1 MTESL
6 DKTKEYRV
14 LIYDRCPLFA
24 EALSRLMASLNGFV
38 VQCVTGRDED
48 VMAQLADGGINFIVL
63 DLDAGMS
70 CIKILENIKAS
81 WLPVR
86 CVMLIS
92 DGSQPALM
100 AAIRMQADGF
110 LSKQLNAEQFAEQMQ
125 RVAKGEMVISDS
137 LTSALAVSLR
147 NVRYPDDARDIN
159 KLSPREV
166 EVLQC
171 IANGMSNR
179 QISEALSIS
188 DGTVKVHVKHVL
200 KKLGFS
206 TRVEA
211 ALWAS
216 ENGYRGPSREAAVA
230 AG

>member
-1 MTESL
+1 MLQQQES
-6 DKTKEYRV
+6 TASVRV

-24 EALSRLMASLNGFV
+24 QALADLINRLSGFTV
-38 VQCVTGRDED
+38 ECVTT
-48 VMAQLADGGINFIVL
+48 DGNRVVSLIEEKHVNFVIL
-63 DLDAGMS
+63 DLDAGNS
-70 CIKILENIKAS
+70 CVQLLEQIKAA

-86 CVMLIS
+86 CVMTIT
-92 DGSQPALM
+92 DGTQPQLM

-110 LSKQLNAEQFAEQMQ
+110 LTKLSTAEQFEKQLPLIA
-125 RVAKGEMVISDS
+125 RGEMVISDA
-137 LTSALAVSLR
+137 LTNALAVTLR
-147 NVRYPDDARDIN
+147 NVPYPDETRDIG

-166 EVLQC
+166 EVLHC
-171 IANGMSNR
+171 IAVGMSNR
-179 QISEALSIS
+179 QISEKLTIS

-216 ENGYRGPSREAAVA
+216 ENGHRAKQ
-230 AG
+230 

>member
-1 MTESL
+1 MSDTI
-6 DKTKEYRV
+6 DKQAQVRA

-24 EALSRLMASLNGFV
+24 QALADLVNSLDGFV
-38 VQCVTGRDED
+38 VSCVTSTESEVMTKIQEHD
-48 VMAQLADGGINFIVL
+48 VNFAML
-63 DLDAGMS
+63 DLDAGS
-70 CIKILENIKAS
+70 GTIRLLEQIKNA

-86 CVMLIS
+86 CIMTIT
-92 DGSQPALM
+92 DGTQPQLM

-110 LSKQLNAEQFAEQMQ
+110 LTKLSTAEQFARQIPLIP
-125 RVAKGEMVISDS
+125 RGEMVISDA
-137 LTSALAVSLR
+137 LTNALAVTLR
-147 NVRYPDDARDIN
+147 NVSYPDESRDIA

-171 IANGMSNR
+171 IAMGMSNR
-179 QISEALSIS
+179 QISDQLKIS

-200 KKLGFS
+200 KKLDFS

-216 ENGYRGPSREAAVA
+216 ENGYRPKQ
-230 AG
+230 